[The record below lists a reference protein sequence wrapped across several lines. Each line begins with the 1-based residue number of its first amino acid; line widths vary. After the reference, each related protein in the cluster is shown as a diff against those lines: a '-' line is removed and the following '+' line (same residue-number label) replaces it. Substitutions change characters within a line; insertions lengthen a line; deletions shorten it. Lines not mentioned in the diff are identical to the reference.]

1 MVLGLGLRFRVWG
14 FQALGLLLHELTH
27 LGLQLGALPLIDYE
41 VSWHSLLLEGLVAQ
55 VNVVAVVVVVV
66 VLAASGGEQLSSSR
80 SSRSHRQSVVVIG
93 VTVSSSFVQMMV

>member
-14 FQALGLLLHELTH
+14 FQALGLLLLHELTH

-41 VSWHSLLLEGLVAQ
+41 VSWHSLLKEGLVAQ

-66 VLAASGGEQLSSSR
+66 VLAG
-80 SSRSHRQSVVVIG
+80 
-93 VTVSSSFVQMMV
+93 VSSLAVAEAVAATARVLL